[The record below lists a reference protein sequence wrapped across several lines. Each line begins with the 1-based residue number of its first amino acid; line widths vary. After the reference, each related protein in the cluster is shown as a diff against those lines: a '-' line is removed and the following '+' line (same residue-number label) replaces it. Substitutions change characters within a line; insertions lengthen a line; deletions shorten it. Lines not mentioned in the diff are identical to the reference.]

1 MFGKKIEDM
10 KDDGDIDG
18 LLNMLRVGDV
28 DERAES
34 AKALG
39 LLDEK
44 SAVQDLIKALEDE
57 EAGVRAN
64 AALALGQIGDER
76 AMEPLIN
83 ALKDDSWVVRHD
95 SAIALG
101 ELASS
106 EAIKHLVKLLEDEVL
121 EVRKKV
127 IEALGNIG
135 GDKVI
140 ETLGETADD
149 KDIRLEVAR
158 ALAKSESERAV
169 SYLIDLYNKGEK
181 GVRELTIQGLSDVD
195 NKDKKVVGLL
205 VDALSDNI
213 WRIREESAKA
223 LGEVED
229 QTVIKPLLK
238 ALKDESLYVVQAA
251 LKSLG
256 KVGDEE
262 IIKDIDEFREDEEP
276 STRSAWAQALG
287 FIEGEESTKAL
298 LKAVKSE
305 THPRVIWAI
314 ANSLSKKEDESDRNL
329 LYQELKDAMDEDKL
343 ILAVALGG
351 SGDSRALNVLVDGI
365 KDERWKVRQKV
376 IEGLRNIDI
385 SDVGKGK
392 VKKILVN
399 LRKGLKD
406 DDKWVR
412 AEAVKTLGKKILEA
426 GLGDEDIDLTKE
438 IDALKEMKRT
448 ETDSDVLDVLED
460 TLSDIEKHREI

>member
-1 MFGKKIEDM
+1 MFDKKIDEMKEED
-10 KDDGDIDG
+10 DIDG

-57 EAGVRAN
+57 EAVVRAN

-76 AMEPLIN
+76 ALKPLIGT
-83 ALKDDSWVVRHD
+83 LKDDSWVVRHD

-101 ELASS
+101 ELASKD
-106 EAIKHLVKLLEDEVL
+106 AVKHLVKLQEDEVL

-140 ETLGETADD
+140 ETLGKNIDEEDT
-149 KDIRLEVAR
+149 RFELAR
-158 ALAKSESERAV
+158 ALAKSGSERAV
-169 SYLIDLYNKGEK
+169 SYLIELYNNGEK
-181 GVRELTIQGLSDVD
+181 EVRELTIQGLSGLDH
-195 NKDKKVVGLL
+195 KDEKVIEIL

-213 WRIREESAKA
+213 WRIREEAANA
-223 LGEVED
+223 LGDVED
-229 QTVIKPLLK
+229 QTAIKPLLK
-238 ALKDESLYVVQAA
+238 ALDDESLYVVQAA

-256 KVGDEE
+256 KVGEQD
-262 IIKDIDEFREDEEP
+262 IIKDIDGLREDEEP

-287 FIEGEESTKAL
+287 FIEGEESTRVL
-298 LKAVKSE
+298 LKALRKE

-314 ANSLSKKEDESDRNL
+314 ANSLSKKEEETERNL
-329 LYQELKDAMDEDKL
+329 LYEELKETMEDDK
-343 ILAVALGG
+343 ITLAVALGG
-351 SGDSRALNVLVDGI
+351 SGDSRALDVLIDGI

-376 IEGLRNIDI
+376 IEALRNIDI
-385 SDVGKGK
+385 SEIGKGRAN
-392 VKKILVN
+392 KILVN
-399 LRKGLKD
+399 LRRGLKD

-412 AEAVKTLGKKILEA
+412 AEAVKTLGQKIMEA
-426 GLGDEDIDLTKE
+426 DEEIDLTKE
-438 IDALKEMKRT
+438 IQALSGMQETEMDR
-448 ETDSDVLDVLED
+448 DVLDILEE
-460 TLSDIEKHREI
+460 TLAKIEKKSGS